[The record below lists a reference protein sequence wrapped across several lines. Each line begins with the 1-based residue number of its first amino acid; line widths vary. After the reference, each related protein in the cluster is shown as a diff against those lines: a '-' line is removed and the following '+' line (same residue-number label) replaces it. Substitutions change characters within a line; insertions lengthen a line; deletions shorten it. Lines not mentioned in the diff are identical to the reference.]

1 MLNVLTTGRWRR
13 RLPAHFIFG
22 SGWRPIAA
30 RGGFR
35 WIFSAFVALV
45 SAATV
50 SLAEDPTVMV
60 AKRVL
65 LEPTAEMPFPIHIK
79 NRDELPKNSF
89 LRIRGDLSGLKLSQG
104 HRISASAWAIPI
116 GKLSQLTIKLE
127 AKLGSPRQLRVLL
140 VALDGSSFRSFAMT
154 DVTLYGSADQLAA
167 DKPPEKQ
174 RQTLALLQTPP
185 NLPIG
190 SERKDKS
197 QTERIVPP
205 TAPRDNPK
213 SASGAPIT
221 TPVAP
226 AVPAPQPAVSPAD
239 RAKAVALLKRG
250 QAMLTNGD
258 VNSARLFFG
267 RAARIGLGQAALAMA
282 ETYDPDELR
291 RLGVLGIQPNL
302 EEARKWYQ
310 KAQELGEGEAE
321 QRLSRLNST
330 N

>member
-1 MLNVLTTGRWRR
+1 MLNVATIGRWRR
-13 RLPAHFIFG
+13 RLLANVIFG
-22 SGWRPIAA
+22 SGWRALPAMGA
-30 RGGFR
+30 VR
-35 WIFSAFVALV
+35 WICSVFIVLV
-45 SAATV
+45 SASSISV
-50 SLAEDPTVMV
+50 AEDPTVIV

-65 LEPTAEMPFPIHIK
+65 LEPAAEMPFPIHIK

-89 LRIRGDLSGLKLSQG
+89 LRIRGDLSGLNLSQG

-116 GKLSQLTIKLE
+116 GKLAELTIKLE
-127 AKLGSPRQLRVLL
+127 AQLASPRQLRVLL
-140 VALDGSSFRSFAMT
+140 VALDGSSFRSFAIT
-154 DVTLYGSADQLAA
+154 DVTLYGSAAQLAA
-167 DKPPEKQ
+167 DKPPGKQ

-197 QTERIVPP
+197 QTERILPP
-205 TAPRDNPK
+205 SGRRDSPK
-213 SASGAPIT
+213 SASRAPIT
-221 TPVAP
+221 TPIPPTAP
-226 AVPAPQPAVSPAD
+226 APRAAMSPTD

-267 RAARIGLGQAALAMA
+267 RAVRIGLGQAALAMA

-302 EEARKWYQ
+302 AEARKWYE
-310 KAQELGEGEAE
+310 KAQELGEGQAEA
-321 QRLSRLNST
+321 RLSRLNAS